1 MSVKNAARL
10 SLIFLLATLLSGCS
24 ARHPIPLPDE
34 SRPPIQ
40 NHPIPEQVHPPAH
53 ARAQAAS
60 ELIRQARQLL
70 AVWQPDHAI
79 NLLERAVNLNPSSGQ
94 NYYYLAQAWLMKGD
108 VRQAMEFNSLAEIY
122 VIDDSFWESQVAE
135 QKMQID
141 HLAANPYE

>member
-1 MSVKNAARL
+1 MLSVKNAARL

-34 SRPPIQ
+34 SRPPI
-40 NHPIPEQVHPPAH
+40 PEQVHPPAD

-70 AVWQPDHAI
+70 EAWQPDHAI

-94 NYYYLAQAWLMKGD
+94 SYYYLAQAWLMKGD

-135 QKMQID
+135 QKTQID